1 MKILK
6 NGLTYFVV
14 KKFFLIPVFLFIY
27 SIGKAQTGTLPN
39 ERLITAIATMNLN
52 DAKDAIKDG
61 AIVKKG
67 TSASLLHILF
77 ANMQLG
83 NRYSIGLEL
92 MKLLLKNGTDAN
104 ELEENVTVLFLI
116 PGSFLTEQQQV
127 EIATLLLE
135 NGAKTEI
142 LAQKHMYPEGTIL
155 MYACLFGNDELV
167 KLLVSKGAKANA
179 KNDDLETPLMF
190 TVKANADAVPVSTKV
205 KIIQILLAKGANVNA
220 KNDRGETV
228 LNIANDLGMNELKDA
243 LAGKTVTV
251 KEVKKITIKLD
262 DGSSTDVSAN
272 AALVGASFMRSLEYV
287 KKALD
292 AGAEVN
298 FVTTDKATAL
308 TSVMVPPQT
317 ENIPKG
323 IEVANYLIQNGA
335 SVNWVDKAL
344 YAPLSAA
351 ILWYQELKSN
361 NIGTTEI
368 LSLIQLLLEKKADVD
383 AITTDITP
391 VMKAAQFVD
400 IPLLKLLL
408 PKAKNI
414 NKTEGLEMTALN
426 YAIGIDAYTMALVQ
440 KRDKKMPEL
449 ANVPYG
455 YGTQAE
461 RLEAVKLL
469 LQFGANPNIKNQ
481 KGVTPLLQAKARN
494 FTDIEAALK
503 KAGAK

>member
-1 MKILK
+1 MKILN

-220 KNDRGETV
+220 K
-228 LNIANDLGMNELKDA
+228 
-243 LAGKTVTV
+243 
-251 KEVKKITIKLD
+251 
-262 DGSSTDVSAN
+262 
-272 AALVGASFMRSLEYV
+272 EYSGV
-287 KKALD
+287 
-292 AGAEVN
+292 
-298 FVTTDKATAL
+298 
-308 TSVMVPPQT
+308 
-317 ENIPKG
+317 
-323 IEVANYLIQNGA
+323 
-335 SVNWVDKAL
+335 AL
-344 YAPLSAA
+344 YFSKIPFTFFNCS
-351 ILWYQELKSN
+351 S
-361 NIGTTEI
+361 
-368 LSLIQLLLEKKADVD
+368 
-383 AITTDITP
+383 
-391 VMKAAQFVD
+391 
-400 IPLLKLLL
+400 PLLIASSLTNFN
-408 PKAKNI
+408 PSGSPI
-414 NKTEGLEMTALN
+414 
-426 YAIGIDAYTMALVQ
+426 
-440 KRDKKMPEL
+440 
-449 ANVPYG
+449 
-455 YGTQAE
+455 
-461 RLEAVKLL
+461 VKSKYSWSVSIS
-469 LQFGANPNIKNQ
+469 PS
-481 KGVTPLLQAKARN
+481 RS
-494 FTDIEAALK
+494 
-503 KAGAK
+503 